1 MVSGNDDCSRIKLL
15 TQLSKFSQVTGDDV
29 DNGGGL
35 NINNNARNALLR
47 QRAPAPRGFNPVN
60 VNFNELPS
68 ELRHRSRFI

>member
-1 MVSGNDDCSRIKLL
+1 M
-15 TQLSKFSQVTGDDV
+15 TGDDV